1 MCCIHHHRP
10 RVKTGLRR
18 PAVTTTLLGGTVVL
32 VVLSSNSPTT
42 LSLFSS
48 ALSLCCCGKLLV
60 VGFFLHFSISSE
72 NRHQNIMALLMRRS
86 CCFFSSSS
94 SSSCSYSSSSSSF
107 RRAKAV
113 VVATV
118 NTISGGSFKSR
129 LTSCRRENHPPPR
142 GNNFYIHN
150 NIHINRR
157 RLTRTFASY
166 NEEDDEEDDEEE
178 EEKWSDLL
186 EQFDKEAVM
195 IADRNKKIII
205 PPHKVATLERAL
217 AGGRRTFRLN
227 ELANDLGLERRD
239 VTAWMKENQH
249 RQKELAEKYPQEQ
262 FRNEDIDEDEVVG
275 LLSNR
280 AKETVRRDKLHDV
293 KAPVNKGKKDGGPG
307 GMPAYKGFK
316 KTRLGA
322 SNVATLEKIWE
333 TGNHYPDDAT
343 IQGIRDAT
351 KLPASKIVNWFKEK
365 RDGAR
370 SQRHRDARNRQAE
383 KEGFERGG
391 RRREGRGGG
400 EYGKENHRKQRDVVE
415 DWGDDYE

>member
-1 MCCIHHHRP
+1 M
-10 RVKTGLRR
+10 
-18 PAVTTTLLGGTVVL
+18 
-32 VVLSSNSPTT
+32 
-42 LSLFSS
+42 
-48 ALSLCCCGKLLV
+48 
-60 VGFFLHFSISSE
+60 
-72 NRHQNIMALLMRRS
+72 
-86 CCFFSSSS
+86 
-94 SSSCSYSSSSSSF
+94 Y
-107 RRAKAV
+107 
-113 VVATV
+113 
-118 NTISGGSFKSR
+118 
-129 LTSCRRENHPPPR
+129 
-142 GNNFYIHN
+142 N
-150 NIHINRR
+150 NINMSRERIP
-157 RLTRTFASY
+157 TRTFASR
-166 NEEDDEEDDEEE
+166 DDEENEEEEE

-195 IADRNKKIII
+195 IADKNKKIII

-227 ELANDLGLERRD
+227 DLANDLGLERRD

-262 FRNEDIDEDEVVG
+262 FRNEDIDEGENEEVVG

-293 KAPVNKGKKDGGPG
+293 KAPVKGKKDGSPG

-333 TGNHYPDDAT
+333 TGNHYPDDVT

-400 EYGKENHRKQRDVVE
+400 EYGKQNHRKQRDVVE

>member
-1 MCCIHHHRP
+1 MSAR
-10 RVKTGLRR
+10 K
-18 PAVTTTLLGGTVVL
+18 
-32 VVLSSNSPTT
+32 
-42 LSLFSS
+42 SS
-48 ALSLCCCGKLLV
+48 ASSRKQ
-60 VGFFLHFSISSE
+60 FLH
-72 NRHQNIMALLMRRS
+72 
-86 CCFFSSSS
+86 
-94 SSSCSYSSSSSSF
+94 Y
-107 RRAKAV
+107 
-113 VVATV
+113 
-118 NTISGGSFKSR
+118 
-129 LTSCRRENHPPPR
+129 
-142 GNNFYIHN
+142 N

-157 RLTRTFASY
+157 RLTRTFASHDS
-166 NEEDDEEDDEEE
+166 DDEEDDEAE
-178 EEKWSDLL
+178 EEKCSDLL
-186 EQFDKEAVM
+186 EQFDKEAVL

-262 FRNEDIDEDEVVG
+262 FRHEDIDEDEVVG

-293 KAPVNKGKKDGGPG
+293 RAPVNKGKKDGGPG

-400 EYGKENHRKQRDVVE
+400 AYGKQNHRKQRDVVE

>member
-1 MCCIHHHRP
+1 M
-10 RVKTGLRR
+10 
-18 PAVTTTLLGGTVVL
+18 
-32 VVLSSNSPTT
+32 
-42 LSLFSS
+42 
-48 ALSLCCCGKLLV
+48 
-60 VGFFLHFSISSE
+60 
-72 NRHQNIMALLMRRS
+72 
-86 CCFFSSSS
+86 
-94 SSSCSYSSSSSSF
+94 
-107 RRAKAV
+107 
-113 VVATV
+113 
-118 NTISGGSFKSR
+118 
-129 LTSCRRENHPPPR
+129 
-142 GNNFYIHN
+142 
-150 NIHINRR
+150 
-157 RLTRTFASY
+157 
-166 NEEDDEEDDEEE
+166 
-178 EEKWSDLL
+178 L

-400 EYGKENHRKQRDVVE
+400 EYGKQNHRKRRDVVE

>member
-18 PAVTTTLLGGTVVL
+18 PAGTTTLLGGTVVL

-48 ALSLCCCGKLLV
+48 ALSLCCCCGKLLV

-107 RRAKAV
+107 RRAKSV

-118 NTISGGSFKSR
+118 NTTISGGSCKSR
-129 LTSCRRENHPPPR
+129 LPSCRENHQPPR
-142 GNNFYIHN
+142 GNNFYVHN
-150 NIHINRR
+150 NTHINRR

-166 NEEDDEEDDEEE
+166 NDEENDEEE

-400 EYGKENHRKQRDVVE
+400 EYGKQNHRKQRDVVE

>member
-18 PAVTTTLLGGTVVL
+18 PAGTTTLLGGTVVL

-48 ALSLCCCGKLLV
+48 ALSASLSLLLARSSLFFSSLFNLIRESSSEHHGAVNETVVLFLLLLLLLV
-60 VGFFLHFSISSE
+60 VFV
-72 NRHQNIMALLMRRS
+72 LLL
-86 CCFFSSSS
+86 
-94 SSSCSYSSSSSSF
+94 SSF

-129 LTSCRRENHPPPR
+129 LTSCRRENHQPPR
-142 GNNFYIHN
+142 GNNFYIYN

-157 RLTRTFASY
+157 RLTRTFASHDSDDD
-166 NEEDDEEDDEEE
+166 EDDEAE

-400 EYGKENHRKQRDVVE
+400 EYGKQNHRKQRDVVE

>member
-1 MCCIHHHRP
+1 
-10 RVKTGLRR
+10 
-18 PAVTTTLLGGTVVL
+18 
-32 VVLSSNSPTT
+32 
-42 LSLFSS
+42 
-48 ALSLCCCGKLLV
+48 
-60 VGFFLHFSISSE
+60 
-72 NRHQNIMALLMRRS
+72 MALLMRRS

-94 SSSCSYSSSSSSF
+94 SSSCSYSSSSSF
-107 RRAKAV
+107 RRVKAV
-113 VVATV
+113 AFVATV
-118 NTISGGSFKSR
+118 NTTISGGSFKSR
-129 LTSCRRENHPPPR
+129 FTSCRRENHQPPR

-150 NIHINRR
+150 NTHINRR
-157 RLTRTFASY
+157 RPTRTFASH
-166 NEEDDEEDDEEE
+166 NDEEREDDEEE

-186 EQFDKEAVM
+186 EQFDKEAVV

-391 RRREGRGGG
+391 RRRERRGGG
-400 EYGKENHRKQRDVVE
+400 EYGKQNHRKQRDVVE

>member
-94 SSSCSYSSSSSSF
+94 SSSCSYSSSSSF

-129 LTSCRRENHPPPR
+129 LTSCRRENHQPPR

-400 EYGKENHRKQRDVVE
+400 EYGKQNHRKQRDVVE